1 VARVNRATPT
11 APSGATRP
19 TAEPAAA
26 SELVRR
32 KIAEYGA
39 YTRERMYNYLPDQ
52 EPREYLYDLVAA
64 YPERSSGML
73 RPSLLIAS
81 AKAFGASTED
91 ALRTATA
98 VELLHNAML
107 VHDDIEDLS
116 DLRRGAPSL
125 HKKAGVPLAINAG
138 DALGLLCLQPLLDNV
153 PALGPLLALK
163 ILEEALETMF
173 QTVEGQAWELG
184 WRRDNVYDLESSDY
198 LRMITKK
205 TCWYTAIFPCRAGA
219 LIGTAQPLAPD
230 QFVQF
235 GYFLGATFQIQ
246 DDILN
251 VASNPET
258 YGKDFAGDI
267 VEGKRTLMLIHLFK
281 NARPLEQNRLKDYYA
296 LSYAERCRED
306 VAWVLRLMD
315 HHGSIDF
322 SRSFARKYAGAAL
335 FEFSQAFGGAGDSED
350 CRFIESLV
358 VHALERKV

>member
-1 VARVNRATPT
+1 V
-11 APSGATRP
+11 ATRKIN
-19 TAEPAAA
+19 AELGLIH
-26 SELVRR
+26 S
-32 KIAEYGA
+32 KMAEYGA
-39 YTRERMYNYLPDQ
+39 RTRERLYEYLPDQ

-81 AKAFGASTED
+81 ARAFGAETED
-91 ALRTATA
+91 ALNTAAA
-98 VELLHNAML
+98 VELMHNAML
-107 VHDDIEDLS
+107 VHDDIEDIS

-125 HKKAGVPLAINAG
+125 HKQAGVPLAMNAG
-138 DALGLLCLQPLLDNV
+138 DALGLLCLQPLLENTRE
-153 PALGPLLALK
+153 LGPILTLR

-184 WRRDNVYDLESSDY
+184 WRRDNVYDLDSSDY

-219 LIGTAQPLAPD
+219 LIATERSLAPD

-251 VASNPET
+251 VTGDRDT

-267 VEGKRTLMLIHLFK
+267 IEGKRTLMLIHLFK
-281 NARPLEQNRLKDYYA
+281 NAGTREQARLREFFSLPYSA
-296 LSYAERCRED
+296 RCNEE
-306 VAWVLRLMD
+306 VEWILKLMAD
-315 HHGSIDF
+315 HGSIEY
-322 SRSFARKYAGAAL
+322 SRSCARRYAGAAL
-335 FEFSQAFGGAGDSED
+335 FEYSKVFADADESED
-350 CRFIESLV
+350 SRFIEALV
-358 VHALERKV
+358 LHALERDV